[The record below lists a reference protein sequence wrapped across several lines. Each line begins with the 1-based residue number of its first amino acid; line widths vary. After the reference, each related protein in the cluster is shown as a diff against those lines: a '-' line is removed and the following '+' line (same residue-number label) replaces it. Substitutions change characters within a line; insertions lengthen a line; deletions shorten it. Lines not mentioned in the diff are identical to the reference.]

1 MFLATFVRGHVTAE
15 APAHH
20 PRLDALGCVHHGVQT
35 AADHREN
42 LPLGFGRQSHRVT
55 DSLDPSLF
63 HVLDP
68 LPRPQEHVST
78 TTAALGRGQSVAL
91 VLYLVDDWDQCVVV
105 LVLVLVKLV

>member
-1 MFLATFVRGHVTAE
+1 MTAE

-42 LPLGFGRQSHRVT
+42 LPLSFGRQSHGVA
-55 DSLDPSLF
+55 DSLDPPLL

-68 LPRPQEHVST
+68 LPSPQKHVST
-78 TTAALGRGQSVAL
+78 TAAVLGLGQSVAL

-105 LVLVLVKLV
+105 LVLVLVELV